1 MKPFTTFVFLFTLC
15 VAVLPLL
22 IVAHPTNVTKLIRQ
36 ACAHTAHKG
45 LCVDT
50 LAADP
55 ISQGTANQTGLAL
68 VALRVASQNAS
79 DITELIKASVNDPSL
94 APAVQQGLSD
104 CMDNYVDAAE
114 QLDDSLAALLA
125 GAHDDLST
133 WVNVAIA
140 DSDSCQKS
148 IQGFKTGMSKENV
161 KFRMLCE
168 NALAIA
174 KAVAVAGN

>member
-1 MKPFTTFVFLFTLC
+1 MKPFTTFVFLCTLC
-15 VAVLPLL
+15 VAVLPQL
-22 IVAHPTNVTKLIRQ
+22 IVARPTNVTKLVTQ
-36 ACAHTAHKG
+36 VCAHTAHKG

-55 ISQGTANQTGLAL
+55 ISQGANQTGLAL

-79 DITELIKASVNDPSL
+79 DITEHIKVSVNDASL

-125 GAHDDLST
+125 GAHDDLNT

-140 DSDSCQKS
+140 DSDSCEKS
-148 IQGFKTGMSKENV
+148 IKGFKTGMSKKNV
-161 KFRMLCE
+161 MFRMLCE

-174 KAVAVAGN
+174 KAVAIAGN